1 MWIALTLLTN
11 SSCISSLTT
20 SFLTIWL
27 SLLKSIGVLSNL
39 PITSLLISDFK
50 LAKSKVLANFDVST
64 VAAFFKSVFV
74 A

>member
-1 MWIALTLLTN
+1 MWIASTLLTN

-20 SFLTIWL
+20 SFLTMWL
-27 SLLKSIGVLSNL
+27 RLLKSTGVLSNL
-39 PITSLLISDFK
+39 PITNLLISDFK
-50 LAKSKVLANFDVST
+50 LAKSNVLGNFDVST

>member
-20 SFLTIWL
+20 SFLTMWL
-27 SLLKSIGVLSNL
+27 RLLKSTGVLSNL
-39 PITSLLISDFK
+39 PITNLLISDFK
-50 LAKSKVLANFDVST
+50 LAKSNVLANFDVST